1 MEYVDGE
8 DLASLLRRIER
19 LPQNTAIPIA
29 RQLCAGLEAAH
40 QEGILHRD
48 LKPANVRIDGRGRAK
63 ITDFGLASLAEG
75 IEGEEVRAGTP
86 QYMSPEQ
93 HTGKEVTLRSDVY
106 SLGLVL
112 YELLT
117 GVGSGE
123 LSGRCL

>member
-1 MEYVDGE
+1 
-8 DLASLLRRIER
+8 
-19 LPQNTAIPIA
+19 
-29 RQLCAGLEAAH
+29 
-40 QEGILHRD
+40 
-48 LKPANVRIDGRGRAK
+48 
-63 ITDFGLASLAEG
+63 
-75 IEGEEVRAGTP
+75 
-86 QYMSPEQ
+86 MSPEQ